1 MNSDNLKK
9 ILKPLIKQCVKEV
22 IFEEGALSSIIQ
34 EVVSGLSAVQP
45 IVESTNTETRTL
57 KRKEDASKRLLE
69 TKKKMLD
76 SIGKGS
82 YGNVDVFEGTAPL
95 SSGGSPGAPPAS
107 SPLANIDPRDP
118 GIDIS
123 GLFGNLSE
131 NWKKMV

>member
-45 IVESTNTETRTL
+45 IVESVNTETQTL
-57 KRKEDASKRLLE
+57 KKKEEASKKLLE
-69 TKKKMLD
+69 TKKRLLD
-76 SIGKGS
+76 SIGKSS
-82 YGNVDVFEGTAPL
+82 YGNVDVFEGTTPL
-95 SSGGSPGAPPAS
+95 SSGGSPGASPAS
-107 SPLANIDPRDP
+107 SPLANIDPNDP
-118 GIDIS
+118 GVDIS
-123 GLFGNLSE
+123 GLFGTLSE